1 MNKINYHSKFM
12 PKKIIK
18 KLARSLGIDLKR
30 YNVQTS
36 EAAKMQRLLAY
47 HNIDLVFDVG
57 ANIGQYAK
65 LLRELGYSGRIV
77 SFEPLSSAYSQ
88 LKAVSEKDPLWEIAP
103 QAAIGN
109 QEGEIIINIA
119 GNSQSSSALPMLDA
133 HVQSAPES
141 AYSGSETVKLSRL
154 DTLAKDYIKSETKS
168 IFLKIDVQG
177 LEKQVLEGAT
187 AILPLVKGI
196 KLELSLVPLYE
207 GQVLFKEMID
217 IVEKLG
223 YELYGIEPGFTAE
236 KTGRVLQ
243 MDGIFFKPD

>member
-1 MNKINYHSKFM
+1 ML
-12 PKKIIK
+12 KKTIK
-18 KLARSLGIDLKR
+18 KLARSLGVDLKR

-88 LKAVSEKDPLWEIAP
+88 LKAVSKKEPLWEIAP
-103 QAAIGN
+103 QTAIGN

-133 HVQSAPES
+133 HLESAPES

-236 KTGRVLQ
+236 KTGRMLQ

>member
-1 MNKINYHSKFM
+1 MI
-12 PKKIIK
+12 KKTIK
-18 KLARSLGIDLKR
+18 KLSRSLGIDLKR
-30 YNVQTS
+30 YNIQTS

-103 QAAIGN
+103 QTAIGN

-133 HVQSAPES
+133 HLESAPES

-217 IVEKLG
+217 IIEKLG

-236 KTGRVLQ
+236 KTGRMLQ

>member
-1 MNKINYHSKFM
+1 ML
-12 PKKIIK
+12 KKTIK
-18 KLARSLGIDLKR
+18 KLARSLGVDLKR

-88 LKAVSEKDPLWEIAP
+88 LKAVSKKEPLWEIAP
-103 QAAIGN
+103 QTAIGN

-133 HVQSAPES
+133 HLESAPES

-177 LEKQVLEGAT
+177 LEKQVIEGAT

-217 IVEKLG
+217 IIEKLG

-236 KTGRVLQ
+236 KTGRMLQ

>member
-1 MNKINYHSKFM
+1 
-12 PKKIIK
+12 
-18 KLARSLGIDLKR
+18 RSLGVDLKR

-88 LKAVSEKDPLWEIAP
+88 LKAVSKKEPLWEIAP
-103 QAAIGN
+103 QTAIGN
-109 QEGEIIINIA
+109 QEGEITINIA

-133 HVQSAPES
+133 HLESAPES

-154 DTLAKDYIKSETKS
+154 DTIAKDYIKSETKS

-177 LEKQVLEGAT
+177 LEKQVIEGAT
-187 AILPLVKGI
+187 AILPLVKAI

-217 IVEKLG
+217 IIEKLG

-236 KTGRVLQ
+236 KTGRMLQ

>member
-1 MNKINYHSKFM
+1 M
-12 PKKIIK
+12 PKKTIK
-18 KLARSLGIDLKR
+18 KLSRSLGVDLKR

-88 LKAVSEKDPLWEIAP
+88 LKAVSKKDPLWEIAP
-103 QAAIGN
+103 QTAIGN
-109 QEGEIIINIA
+109 QEGEIVINIA
-119 GNSQSSSALPMLDA
+119 GNSYSSSALPMLDA
-133 HVQSAPES
+133 HLESAPES

-177 LEKQVLEGAT
+177 LEKQVIEGAT

-217 IVEKLG
+217 IIEKLG

>member
-1 MNKINYHSKFM
+1 MI
-12 PKKIIK
+12 KKTIK
-18 KLARSLGIDLKR
+18 KLSRSLGIDLKR
-30 YNVQTS
+30 YNIQTS

-47 HNIDLVFDVG
+47 NNIDLVFDVG

-77 SFEPLSSAYSQ
+77 SFEPLSSAYSR

-133 HVQSAPES
+133 HLESAPES

-154 DTLAKDYIKSETKS
+154 DTIAKDYIKSETKS

-177 LEKQVLEGAT
+177 LEKQVIEGAT

-217 IVEKLG
+217 IIEKLG

-236 KTGRVLQ
+236 KTGRMLQ

>member
-1 MNKINYHSKFM
+1 MI
-12 PKKIIK
+12 KKTIK
-18 KLARSLGIDLKR
+18 KLSRSLGIDLKR
-30 YNVQTS
+30 YNIQTS

-133 HVQSAPES
+133 HLESAPES

-154 DTLAKDYIKSETKS
+154 DTIAKDYIKSETKS

-236 KTGRVLQ
+236 KTGRMLQ

>member
-1 MNKINYHSKFM
+1 MI
-12 PKKIIK
+12 KKTIK
-18 KLARSLGIDLKR
+18 KLSRSLGIDLKR
-30 YNVQTS
+30 YNIQTS

-119 GNSQSSSALPMLDA
+119 GNSYSSSALPMLDA
-133 HVQSAPES
+133 HLESAPES

-154 DTLAKDYIKSETKS
+154 DTIAKDYIKSETKS

-236 KTGRVLQ
+236 KTGRMLQ

>member
-1 MNKINYHSKFM
+1 ML
-12 PKKIIK
+12 KKPIK
-18 KLARSLGIDLKR
+18 QLARSLGIDLKR

-88 LKAVSEKDPLWEIAP
+88 LKAVSKKDPLWEIAP

-109 QEGEIIINIA
+109 QEGEIVINIA
-119 GNSQSSSALPMLDA
+119 GNSYSSSALPMLDA
-133 HVQSAPES
+133 HLESAPES

-154 DTLAKDYIKSETKS
+154 DTIAKDYIKSETKS

-236 KTGRVLQ
+236 KTGRMLQ

>member
-1 MNKINYHSKFM
+1 MI
-12 PKKIIK
+12 KKTIK
-18 KLARSLGIDLKR
+18 KLSRSLGVDLKR

-47 HNIDLVFDVG
+47 NNIDLVFDVG

-133 HVQSAPES
+133 HLESAPES

-154 DTLAKDYIKSETKS
+154 DTIAKDYIKSETKS

-177 LEKQVLEGAT
+177 LEKQVIEGAT

-217 IVEKLG
+217 IIEKLG

-236 KTGRVLQ
+236 KTGRMLQ

>member
-1 MNKINYHSKFM
+1 ML
-12 PKKIIK
+12 KKTIK
-18 KLARSLGIDLKR
+18 KLARSLGVDLKR

-88 LKAVSEKDPLWEIAP
+88 LKAVSKKEPLWEIAP
-103 QAAIGN
+103 QTAIGN
-109 QEGEIIINIA
+109 QEGEITINIA

-133 HVQSAPES
+133 HLESAPES

-154 DTLAKDYIKSETKS
+154 DTIAKDYIKSETKS

-177 LEKQVLEGAT
+177 LEKQVIEGAT

-236 KTGRVLQ
+236 KTGRMLQ

>member
-1 MNKINYHSKFM
+1 M
-12 PKKIIK
+12 PKKTIK
-18 KLARSLGIDLKR
+18 KLSRSLGVDLKR

-88 LKAVSEKDPLWEIAP
+88 LKAVSKKEPLWEIAP
-103 QAAIGN
+103 QTAIGN

-133 HVQSAPES
+133 HLESAPES

-154 DTLAKDYIKSETKS
+154 DTLAKNYIKSETKS

-177 LEKQVLEGAT
+177 LEKQVIEGAT

-217 IVEKLG
+217 IIEKLG

-236 KTGRVLQ
+236 KTGRMLQ

>member
-1 MNKINYHSKFM
+1 MI
-12 PKKIIK
+12 KKTIK
-18 KLARSLGIDLKR
+18 KLSRSLGIDLKR
-30 YNVQTS
+30 YNIQTS

-88 LKAVSEKDPLWEIAP
+88 LKAVSKKDPLWEIAP

-133 HVQSAPES
+133 HLESAPES

-154 DTLAKDYIKSETKS
+154 DTIAKDYIKSETKS

-177 LEKQVLEGAT
+177 LEKQVIEGAT

-236 KTGRVLQ
+236 KTGRMLQ

>member
-1 MNKINYHSKFM
+1 ML
-12 PKKIIK
+12 KKIVK
-18 KLARSLGIDLKR
+18 KLSRSLGVDLKR

-88 LKAVSEKDPLWEIAP
+88 LKAVSKKEPLWEIAP
-103 QAAIGN
+103 QTAIGN
-109 QEGEIIINIA
+109 QEGEITINIA

-133 HVQSAPES
+133 HLESAPES

-177 LEKQVLEGAT
+177 LEKQVIEGAT

-217 IVEKLG
+217 IIEKLG

-236 KTGRVLQ
+236 KTGRMLQ

>member
-1 MNKINYHSKFM
+1 ML
-12 PKKIIK
+12 KKIVK

-47 HNIDLVFDVG
+47 NNIDLVFDVG

-77 SFEPLSSAYSQ
+77 SFEPLSSAYSR

-119 GNSQSSSALPMLDA
+119 GNSYSSSALPMLDA
-133 HVQSAPES
+133 HLESAPES

-154 DTLAKDYIKSETKS
+154 DTLAKDYITSETKS

-207 GQVLFKEMID
+207 GQVLFKEMIH

-236 KTGRVLQ
+236 KTGRMLQ

>member
-1 MNKINYHSKFM
+1 ML
-12 PKKIIK
+12 KKIVK
-18 KLARSLGIDLKR
+18 KLARSLGVDLKR

-88 LKAVSEKDPLWEIAP
+88 LKAVSKKEPLWEIAP
-103 QAAIGN
+103 QTAIGN
-109 QEGEIIINIA
+109 QEGEITINIA

-133 HVQSAPES
+133 HLESAPES

-154 DTLAKDYIKSETKS
+154 DTIAKDYIKSETKS

-177 LEKQVLEGAT
+177 LEKQVIEGAT

-217 IVEKLG
+217 IIEKLG

-236 KTGRVLQ
+236 KTGRMLQ

>member
-1 MNKINYHSKFM
+1 
-12 PKKIIK
+12 
-18 KLARSLGIDLKR
+18 
-30 YNVQTS
+30 
-36 EAAKMQRLLAY
+36 MQRLLAY
-47 HNIDLVFDVG
+47 NNIDLVFDVG

-77 SFEPLSSAYSQ
+77 SFEPLSSAYSR

-133 HVQSAPES
+133 HLESAPES

-154 DTLAKDYIKSETKS
+154 DTIAKDYIKSETKS

-236 KTGRVLQ
+236 KTGRMLQ

>member
-1 MNKINYHSKFM
+1 M
-12 PKKIIK
+12 PKKVIK
-18 KLARSLGIDLKR
+18 KLSRSLGIDLKR

-88 LKAVSEKDPLWEIAP
+88 LKAVSKKEPLWEIAP
-103 QAAIGN
+103 QTAIGN
-109 QEGEIIINIA
+109 QEGEIVINIA
-119 GNSQSSSALPMLDA
+119 GNSYSSSALPMLDA
-133 HVQSAPES
+133 HLESAPES

-154 DTLAKDYIKSETKS
+154 DTIAKDYIKSETKS

-236 KTGRVLQ
+236 KTGRMLQ

>member
-1 MNKINYHSKFM
+1 ML
-12 PKKIIK
+12 KKIIK

-30 YNVQTS
+30 YNIQTS

-57 ANIGQYAK
+57 ANVGQYAK
-65 LLRELGYSGRIV
+65 SLRDLGYSGRIV

-88 LKAVSEKDPLWEIAP
+88 LKTASKKDLLWEIAP
-103 QAAIGN
+103 QTAIGN

-207 GQVLFKEMID
+207 GQVLFQEMID

-223 YELYGIEPGFTAE
+223 
-236 KTGRVLQ
+236 
-243 MDGIFFKPD
+243 

>member
-1 MNKINYHSKFM
+1 ML
-12 PKKIIK
+12 KKTIK
-18 KLARSLGIDLKR
+18 KLSRSLGIDLKR

-47 HNIDLVFDVG
+47 HNIDLVFDIG

-65 LLRELGYSGRIV
+65 SLRELGYSGRIV

-88 LKAVSEKDPLWEIAP
+88 LKAVSKKDPLWEIAP
-103 QAAIGN
+103 QTAIGN

-217 IVEKLG
+217 IIEKLG

-236 KTGRVLQ
+236 KTGRMLQ

>member
-1 MNKINYHSKFM
+1 ML
-12 PKKIIK
+12 KKIVK
-18 KLARSLGIDLKR
+18 KLARSLGVDLKR

-88 LKAVSEKDPLWEIAP
+88 LKAVSKKEPLWEIAP
-103 QAAIGN
+103 QTAIGN
-109 QEGEIIINIA
+109 QEGEITINIA

-133 HVQSAPES
+133 HLESAPES

-154 DTLAKDYIKSETKS
+154 DTIAKDYIKSETKS

-217 IVEKLG
+217 IIEKLG

-236 KTGRVLQ
+236 KTGRMLQ

>member
-1 MNKINYHSKFM
+1 MI
-12 PKKIIK
+12 KKTIK
-18 KLARSLGIDLKR
+18 KLSRSLGIDLKR

-36 EAAKMQRLLAY
+36 EAAKMQRLFAY

-77 SFEPLSSAYSQ
+77 SFEPLSSAYYQ

-119 GNSQSSSALPMLDA
+119 GNSYSSSALPMLDA
-133 HVQSAPES
+133 HLESAPES
-141 AYSGSETVKLSRL
+141 AYCGSETVKLSRL
-154 DTLAKDYIKSETKS
+154 DTLAKNYIKSETKS

-196 KLELSLVPLYE
+196 TLELSLVPLYE

-236 KTGRVLQ
+236 KTGRMLQ

>member
-1 MNKINYHSKFM
+1 ML
-12 PKKIIK
+12 KKIVK
-18 KLARSLGIDLKR
+18 KLSRSLGVDLKR

-88 LKAVSEKDPLWEIAP
+88 LKAVSKKEPLWEIAP
-103 QAAIGN
+103 QTAIGN

-119 GNSQSSSALPMLDA
+119 GNSYSSSALPMLDA
-133 HVQSAPES
+133 HLESAPES

-154 DTLAKDYIKSETKS
+154 DTIAKDYIKSETKS

-187 AILPLVKGI
+187 AVLPLVKGI

-236 KTGRVLQ
+236 KTGRMLQ

>member
-1 MNKINYHSKFM
+1 ML
-12 PKKIIK
+12 KKTIK
-18 KLARSLGIDLKR
+18 KLARSLGVDLKR

-88 LKAVSEKDPLWEIAP
+88 LKAVSKKDPLWEIAP
-103 QAAIGN
+103 QTAIGN
-109 QEGEIIINIA
+109 QEGEIVINIA
-119 GNSQSSSALPMLDA
+119 GNSYSSSALPMLDA
-133 HVQSAPES
+133 HLESAPES

-177 LEKQVLEGAT
+177 LEKQVIEGAT

-217 IVEKLG
+217 IIEKLG

>member
-1 MNKINYHSKFM
+1 MF
-12 PKKIIK
+12 KKTIK
-18 KLARSLGIDLKR
+18 KLSRSLGIDLKR
-30 YNVQTS
+30 YNIQTS
-36 EAAKMQRLLAY
+36 EAAKMHRLLAY

-103 QAAIGN
+103 QTAIGN
-109 QEGEIIINIA
+109 QEGEIVINIA
-119 GNSQSSSALPMLDA
+119 GNSYSSSALPMLDA
-133 HVQSAPES
+133 HLESAPES

-236 KTGRVLQ
+236 KTGRMLQ

>member
-1 MNKINYHSKFM
+1 MI
-12 PKKIIK
+12 KKTIK
-18 KLARSLGIDLKR
+18 KLSRSLGIDLKR
-30 YNVQTS
+30 YNIQTS

-47 HNIDLVFDVG
+47 NNIDLVFDVG
-57 ANIGQYAK
+57 ANVGQYAK
-65 LLRELGYSGRIV
+65 SLRDLGYSGRIV

-88 LKAVSEKDPLWEIAP
+88 LKTASKKDLLWEIAP
-103 QAAIGN
+103 QTAIGN

-133 HVQSAPES
+133 HLESAPES

-217 IVEKLG
+217 IIEKLG

-236 KTGRVLQ
+236 KTGRMLQ

>member
-1 MNKINYHSKFM
+1 MQQLLDYHK
-12 PKKIIK
+12 
-18 KLARSLGIDLKR
+18 
-30 YNVQTS
+30 
-36 EAAKMQRLLAY
+36 
-47 HNIDLVFDVG
+47 IDLVLDVG
-57 ANIGQYAK
+57 ANVGQYAK
-65 LLRELGYSGRIV
+65 SLRDLGYSGRIV

-88 LKAVSEKDPLWEIAP
+88 LKTASKKDLLWEIAP
-103 QAAIGN
+103 QTAIGN

-236 KTGRVLQ
+236 KTGRMLQ

>member
-1 MNKINYHSKFM
+1 ML
-12 PKKIIK
+12 KKTIK
-18 KLARSLGIDLKR
+18 KLSRSLGVDLKR

-88 LKAVSEKDPLWEIAP
+88 LKAVSKKDPLWEIAP

-119 GNSQSSSALPMLDA
+119 GNSYSSSALPMLDA
-133 HVQSAPES
+133 HLESAPES

-154 DTLAKDYIKSETKS
+154 DTIAKDYIKSETKS

-177 LEKQVLEGAT
+177 LEKQVIEGAT
-187 AILPLVKGI
+187 AIMPLVKGI

-236 KTGRVLQ
+236 KTGRMLQ

>member
-1 MNKINYHSKFM
+1 MI
-12 PKKIIK
+12 KKTIK
-18 KLARSLGIDLKR
+18 KLSRSLGIDLKR
-30 YNVQTS
+30 YNIQTS

-119 GNSQSSSALPMLDA
+119 GNSYSSSALPMLDA
-133 HVQSAPES
+133 HLESAPES

-154 DTLAKDYIKSETKS
+154 DTLAKNYIKSETKS

-207 GQVLFKEMID
+207 GQVLFQEMID

-223 YELYGIEPGFTAE
+223 
-236 KTGRVLQ
+236 
-243 MDGIFFKPD
+243 

>member
-1 MNKINYHSKFM
+1 ML
-12 PKKIIK
+12 KKTIK
-18 KLARSLGIDLKR
+18 KLSRSLGIDLKK

-88 LKAVSEKDPLWEIAP
+88 LKAVSKKDPLWEIAP
-103 QAAIGN
+103 QTAIGN
-109 QEGEIIINIA
+109 QEGEITINIA

-133 HVQSAPES
+133 HLESAPES

-236 KTGRVLQ
+236 KTGRMLQ

>member
-1 MNKINYHSKFM
+1 M
-12 PKKIIK
+12 PKKTIK
-18 KLARSLGIDLKR
+18 KLSRSLGIDLKR
-30 YNVQTS
+30 YNIQTS

-65 LLRELGYSGRIV
+65 LLRELGYPGRIV

-88 LKAVSEKDPLWEIAP
+88 LKTASKKDPLWEIAP
-103 QAAIGN
+103 QTAIGN

-119 GNSQSSSALPMLDA
+119 GNSYSSSALPMLDA
-133 HVQSAPES
+133 HLESAPES

-154 DTLAKDYIKSETKS
+154 DTIAKDYIKSETKS

-207 GQVLFKEMID
+207 GQVLFQEMID

-236 KTGRVLQ
+236 KTGRMLQ

>member
-1 MNKINYHSKFM
+1 M
-12 PKKIIK
+12 PKKTIK
-18 KLARSLGIDLKR
+18 KLSRSLGVDLKR

-88 LKAVSEKDPLWEIAP
+88 LKAVSKKEPLWEIAP
-103 QAAIGN
+103 QTAIGN
-109 QEGEIIINIA
+109 QEGEITINIA

-133 HVQSAPES
+133 HLESAPES

-177 LEKQVLEGAT
+177 LEKQVIEGAT

-217 IVEKLG
+217 IIEKLG

-236 KTGRVLQ
+236 KTGRMLQ

>member
-1 MNKINYHSKFM
+1 MI
-12 PKKIIK
+12 KKTIK
-18 KLARSLGIDLKR
+18 KLSRSLGVDLKR

-47 HNIDLVFDVG
+47 NNIDLVFDVG

-77 SFEPLSSAYSQ
+77 SFEPLSSAYYQ

-109 QEGEIIINIA
+109 QEGEIVINIA
-119 GNSQSSSALPMLDA
+119 GNSYSSSALPMLDA
-133 HVQSAPES
+133 HLESAPES

-154 DTLAKDYIKSETKS
+154 DTIAKNYIKSETKS

-207 GQVLFKEMID
+207 GQVLFQEMID

-236 KTGRVLQ
+236 KTGRMLQ